1 MFSPPSEIGEE
12 PVVDEVGEADGVK
25 TVQQDVVVNGVKS
38 GGQVQENQ
46 KGGEPASA
54 VISRSLVTLTSD
66 VSVL

>member
-1 MFSPPSEIGEE
+1 M
-12 PVVDEVGEADGVK
+12 DEVGEADGVK
-25 TVQQDVVVNGVKS
+25 TVQQDVVVDGVKS